1 MGDLSL
7 TRVPRSRVPAAERLF
22 DFPEFAYT

>member
-7 TRVPRSRVPAAERLF
+7 TRVPRSWVPGAERLF